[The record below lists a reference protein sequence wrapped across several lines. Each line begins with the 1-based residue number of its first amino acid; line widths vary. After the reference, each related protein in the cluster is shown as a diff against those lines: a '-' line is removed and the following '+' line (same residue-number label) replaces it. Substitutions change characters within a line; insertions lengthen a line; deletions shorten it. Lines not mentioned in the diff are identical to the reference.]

1 VDGFDDA
8 SDVSIVRGQL
18 AYADVFFDRGY
29 CVERFIRSDRLGV
42 YGRVDGFDETDGVLI
57 ERKIG
62 RIASVQDR
70 AQLMLQALYA

>member
-1 VDGFDDA
+1 
-8 SDVSIVRGQL
+8 
-18 AYADVFFDRGY
+18 
-29 CVERFIRSDRLGV
+29 V

-70 AQLMLQALYA
+70 AQLMLQALYAW